1 VNKKSSSENKNLND
15 IWESITM
22 NYDYVE
28 GAQISNSLIILLIL
42 NESKEPLTT
51 TQISEKIALNS
62 KGKIFKISGTFK
74 DSLELRLKKAG
85 YVNGFDIPTSN
96 KSDKKSIRRSLYSIT
111 PKGQKLLKGWLA
123 FLSALT

>member
-1 VNKKSSSENKNLND
+1 VNKKSPSENERMDD
-15 IWESITM
+15 IWERITK
-22 NYDYVE
+22 NYEYIE
-28 GAQISNSLIILLIL
+28 GAQISNSFIILMVL

-85 YVNGFDIPTSN
+85 YVNGFDIPTD
-96 KSDKKSIRRSLYSIT
+96 KSDKKPIRRSLYSIT
-111 PKGQKLLKGWLA
+111 PKGKRLLNCWIG
-123 FLSALT
+123 FLSAL

>member
-1 VNKKSSSENKNLND
+1 MND
-15 IWESITM
+15 IWERITK
-22 NYDYVE
+22 NYEYIE
-28 GAQISNSLIILLIL
+28 GAQISNSFIILLVL

-85 YVNGFDIPTSN
+85 YVEGVDIRTN
-96 KSDKKSIRRSLYSIT
+96 KSDIKPIRRSLYSIT
-111 PKGQKLLKGWLA
+111 LKGRRLLNCWMA
-123 FLSALT
+123 FVSAL

>member
-1 VNKKSSSENKNLND
+1 VNKKSSLENERLND
-15 IWESITM
+15 IWERITK
-22 NYDYVE
+22 NYEYIE
-28 GAQISNSLIILLIL
+28 GAQISNSFIILLVL

-85 YVNGFDIPTSN
+85 YVEGFDIRTN
-96 KSDKKSIRRSLYSIT
+96 KSDKKPIRKSLYSIT
-111 PKGQKLLKGWLA
+111 SKGRRLLNCWMA
-123 FLSALT
+123 FLSGL

>member
-1 VNKKSSSENKNLND
+1 MV
-15 IWESITM
+15 
-22 NYDYVE
+22 
-28 GAQISNSLIILLIL
+28 L

-85 YVNGFDIPTSN
+85 YVNGVDIPTN
-96 KSDKKSIRRSLYSIT
+96 KGDKKPIRRSLYSIT
-111 PKGQKLLKGWLA
+111 PKGQKLLKGWLNFA
-123 FLSALT
+123 AGL

>member
-1 VNKKSSSENKNLND
+1 MV
-15 IWESITM
+15 
-22 NYDYVE
+22 
-28 GAQISNSLIILLIL
+28 L

-85 YVNGFDIPTSN
+85 YVDGFDIRTN
-96 KSDKKSIRRSLYSIT
+96 KSDKKPIKRSLYSIT
-111 PKGQKLLKGWLA
+111 PRGKKLLKAWLA
-123 FLSALT
+123 FLAAL